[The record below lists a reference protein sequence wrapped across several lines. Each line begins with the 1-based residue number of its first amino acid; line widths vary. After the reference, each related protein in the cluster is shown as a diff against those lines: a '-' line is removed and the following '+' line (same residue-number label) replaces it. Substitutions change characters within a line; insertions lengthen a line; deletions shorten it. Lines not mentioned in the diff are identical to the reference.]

1 MKRRLVVA
9 LATIPL
15 LLAACERAEITTYR
29 VPKDKNIQVAA
40 APANPANTPPPA
52 ATQPPAP
59 ATQPPPT
66 AQPAPP
72 RQLGSNMANTAV
84 PTATGANLTWTGPK
98 HWNEKPASA
107 MRKGTFS
114 VPGEGGIEADLSI
127 TAFPGDVGG
136 ELANV
141 NRWRSQI
148 QLGPIA
154 AGELAGVI
162 TRLERNGLKIAIVDV
177 GGTGSGDQRTLGAM
191 IPYQGATWYFK
202 LTGPGHVLEKEK
214 PAFLSFVDTV
224 KPAAQ

>member
-1 MKRRLVVA
+1 MKRRPVVA

-15 LLAACERAEITTYR
+15 LLAACERAEIVTYR
-29 VPKDKNIQVAA
+29 VPKDKDRQVAA
-40 APANPANTPPPA
+40 APANPANTPPPS
-52 ATQPPAP
+52 ATQTPAP
-59 ATQPPPT
+59 

-84 PTATGANLTWTGPK
+84 PTATGASLIWTGPK

-114 VPGEGGIEADLSI
+114 VPGEGGVEADLSI

-148 QLGPIA
+148 QLAPIA
-154 AGELAGVI
+154 PAELSDAI
-162 TRLERNGLKIAIVDV
+162 TRLDRNGLKIAIVDV
-177 GGTGSGDQRTLGAM
+177 GGAGSGDQRTLGAM
-191 IPYQGATWYFK
+191 IPYQGATWFFK
-202 LTGPGHVLEKEK
+202 LTGPGNLLEKEK
-214 PAFLSFVDTV
+214 PAFLAFVDTV